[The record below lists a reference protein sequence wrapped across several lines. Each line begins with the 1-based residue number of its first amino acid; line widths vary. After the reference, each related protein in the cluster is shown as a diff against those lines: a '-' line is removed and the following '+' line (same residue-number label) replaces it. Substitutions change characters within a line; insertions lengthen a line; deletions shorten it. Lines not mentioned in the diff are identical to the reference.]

1 MGKLKLAIFDMDGT
15 LIDTEYTM
23 WYHSKKTGFE
33 SLGYPYDDEFG
44 DSMCGMNQANIT
56 KLILNRYPDFPID
69 EYWKIIKRENDLF
82 LRTKE
87 VPVIDGVFEILDY
100 CKEKGIACCVATG
113 SPRSMVE
120 LELTNTKLISYF
132 DSIVTG
138 DEIKNG
144 KPAPDIYLKALAHYG
159 FEKDEAIVFE
169 DAPNG
174 AHSAINAGI
183 PLIYVPNVKIVP
195 EEDKIEA
202 FKTVN
207 NLKEALE
214 VVKKL
219 VEN

>member
-1 MGKLKLAIFDMDGT
+1 MDFFVWLFSIIILNMSKLKLAIFDMDGT

-100 CKEKGIACCVATG
+100 CKEKGICVEAWSPIG
-113 SPRSMVE
+113 SGRLLENE
-120 LELTNTKLISYF
+120 LLKNIAEKYNKSVAQLCIRWCLQNGTLPLPKSVTPSRIIENTKIF
-132 DSIVTG
+132 DFSIT
-138 DEIKNG
+138 
-144 KPAPDIYLKALAHYG
+144 A
-159 FEKDEAIVFE
+159 E
-169 DAPNG
+169 DME
-174 AHSAINAGI
+174 AINAMEYCGGSGHH
-183 PLIYVPNVKIVP
+183 PDKVK
-195 EEDKIEA
+195 
-202 FKTVN
+202 F
-207 NLKEALE
+207 
-214 VVKKL
+214 
-219 VEN
+219 